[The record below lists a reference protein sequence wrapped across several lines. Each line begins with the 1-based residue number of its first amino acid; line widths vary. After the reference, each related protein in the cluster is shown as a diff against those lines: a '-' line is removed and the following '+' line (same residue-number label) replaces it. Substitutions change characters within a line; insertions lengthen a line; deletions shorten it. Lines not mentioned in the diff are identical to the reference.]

1 MAGLKNNLQLKTDL
15 INKINHLTF
24 LNKEQWKY
32 TNFNYLTNFNFKS
45 NDISKNQFTIKKS
58 NSIDVFSINSLTKD
72 KNKKFLKI
80 FNQIIPQENKFI
92 LYNTAYFHNGH
103 YFDIKKNS
111 NDAYIFI
118 DNKTTTNSKDNFT
131 NDRMIFNFNK
141 KSRSTIFL
149 NEKNI
154 KKAKNNSVFELYLD
168 NDSSV
173 DFIVHSNQPNA
184 TKILNLSANINK
196 NATLNFYT
204 INISGELIKNNY
216 YFSLNNKNSACNFN
230 GIGLLNKKNHIDN
243 YIEIN
248 HNEKHTSSNL
258 NFNNI
263 LNDYSKGIF
272 YAKTVINKQCSQS
285 EASQSN
291 KNMLLSKSC
300 SMQSNPQLII
310 NNDDVQCS
318 HGSTTGEIDSD
329 ALFYMQ
335 SRGIKI
341 DQAKKMLINSF
352 LSNLISEIKNKE
364 ILKMIN
370 NQINAWIKNVD

>member
-58 NSIDVFSINSLTKD
+58 NSIDVFSINSLTKEKD
-72 KNKKFLKI
+72 KKFLKI

>member
-230 GIGLLNKKNHIDN
+230 GIGLLNKKNHIDH

>member
-45 NDISKNQFTIKKS
+45 NDISKNQFIIKKS
-58 NSIDVFSINSLTKD
+58 NSIDVFSINSLTKEKD
-72 KNKKFLKI
+72 KKFLKI

-291 KNMLLSKSC
+291 KNMLLSKSS

>member
-58 NSIDVFSINSLTKD
+58 NSIDVFSINSLTKEKD
-72 KNKKFLKI
+72 KKFLKI

-131 NDRMIFNFNK
+131 NDRMIFNFNR

>member
-58 NSIDVFSINSLTKD
+58 NSIDVFPINSLTKEKD
-72 KNKKFLKI
+72 KKFLKI

-196 NATLNFYT
+196 NSTLNFYT

-285 EASQSN
+285 EASQNN
-291 KNMLLSKSC
+291 KNMLLSKSS

>member
-58 NSIDVFSINSLTKD
+58 NSIDVFSINSLTKEKD
-72 KNKKFLKI
+72 KKFLKI

-141 KSRSTIFL
+141 KSRATIFL

-154 KKAKNNSVFELYLD
+154 KKVKNNSVFELYLD

-272 YAKTVINKQCSQS
+272 YAKTVINKKCSQS

-291 KNMLLSKSC
+291 KNMLLSKSS

>member
-291 KNMLLSKSC
+291 KNMLLSKSS

-341 DQAKKMLINSF
+341 EQAKKMLINSF

>member
-1 MAGLKNNLQLKTDL
+1 MKNNLQLKTDL

-58 NSIDVFSINSLTKD
+58 NSIDVFSINSLTKEKD
-72 KNKKFLKI
+72 KKFLKI

-285 EASQSN
+285 EASQNN
-291 KNMLLSKSC
+291 KNMLLSKSS

>member
-58 NSIDVFSINSLTKD
+58 NSIDVFPINSLTKEKD
-72 KNKKFLKI
+72 KKFLKI

-131 NDRMIFNFNK
+131 NDRMIFNFNR

-196 NATLNFYT
+196 NSTLNFYT

-285 EASQSN
+285 EASQNN
-291 KNMLLSKSC
+291 KNMLLSKSS

>member
-58 NSIDVFSINSLTKD
+58 NSIDVFSINNLTKEKD
-72 KNKKFLKI
+72 KKFLKI

-291 KNMLLSKSC
+291 KNMLLSKSS

>member
-1 MAGLKNNLQLKTDL
+1 
-15 INKINHLTF
+15 
-24 LNKEQWKY
+24 
-32 TNFNYLTNFNFKS
+32 
-45 NDISKNQFTIKKS
+45 
-58 NSIDVFSINSLTKD
+58 
-72 KNKKFLKI
+72 
-80 FNQIIPQENKFI
+80 
-92 LYNTAYFHNGH
+92 
-103 YFDIKKNS
+103 
-111 NDAYIFI
+111 
-118 DNKTTTNSKDNFT
+118 
-131 NDRMIFNFNK
+131 MIG
-141 KSRSTIFL
+141 
-149 NEKNI
+149 
-154 KKAKNNSVFELYLD
+154 VPHD

-291 KNMLLSKSC
+291 KNMLLSKSS

>member
-32 TNFNYLTNFNFKS
+32 TNFNYLTNFNFNS

-58 NSIDVFSINSLTKD
+58 NSIDVFSINNLTKEKD
-72 KNKKFLKI
+72 KKFLKI

-291 KNMLLSKSC
+291 KNMLLSKSS

-364 ILKMIN
+364 ILKIIN
-370 NQINAWIKNVD
+370 NQINTWIKNVD

>member
-58 NSIDVFSINSLTKD
+58 NSIDVFPINSLTKEKD
-72 KNKKFLKI
+72 KKFLKI

-204 INISGELIKNNY
+204 INISGDLIKNNY

-285 EASQSN
+285 EASQNN
-291 KNMLLSKSC
+291 KNMLLSKSS

>member
-58 NSIDVFSINSLTKD
+58 NSIDVFPINSLTKEKD
-72 KNKKFLKI
+72 KKFLKI

-285 EASQSN
+285 EASQNN
-291 KNMLLSKSC
+291 KNMLLSKSS

>member
-58 NSIDVFSINSLTKD
+58 NSIDVFSINSLTKEKD
-72 KNKKFLKI
+72 KKFLKI

-204 INISGELIKNNY
+204 INKSGELIKNNY

-291 KNMLLSKSC
+291 KNMLLSKSS

>member
-1 MAGLKNNLQLKTDL
+1 MKNNLQLKTDL

-58 NSIDVFSINSLTKD
+58 NSIDVFSINSLTKEKD
-72 KNKKFLKI
+72 KKFLKI

-131 NDRMIFNFNK
+131 NDRMIFNFNR

-285 EASQSN
+285 EASQNN
-291 KNMLLSKSC
+291 KNMLLSKSS

>member
-58 NSIDVFSINSLTKD
+58 NSIDVFPINSLTKEKD
-72 KNKKFLKI
+72 KKFFKI

-111 NDAYIFI
+111 DDAYIFI
-118 DNKTTTNSKDNFT
+118 DNKKTTNSKDNFT

-291 KNMLLSKSC
+291 KNMLLSKSS

-341 DQAKKMLINSF
+341 EQAKKMLINSF

>member
-15 INKINHLTF
+15 MNKINDLTF

-58 NSIDVFSINSLTKD
+58 NSIDVFPINSLTKEKD
-72 KNKKFLKI
+72 KKFFKI

-103 YFDIKKNS
+103 YFDIKENS
-111 NDAYIFI
+111 DDAYIFI
-118 DNKTTTNSKDNFT
+118 DNKKTTNSKDNFT

-154 KKAKNNSVFELYLD
+154 KKTKNNSVFELYLD

-263 LNDYSKGIF
+263 LNDYSKGVF

-291 KNMLLSKSC
+291 KNMLLSKSS

-341 DQAKKMLINSF
+341 NQAKKMLINSF

-370 NQINAWIKNVD
+370 NQINTWIKNVD

>member
-1 MAGLKNNLQLKTDL
+1 MKNNLQLKTDL

>member
-58 NSIDVFSINSLTKD
+58 NSIDVFPINSLTKEKD
-72 KNKKFLKI
+72 KKFLKI

-131 NDRMIFNFNK
+131 NDRMIFNFNR

-204 INISGELIKNNY
+204 INISGDLIKNNY

-291 KNMLLSKSC
+291 KNMLLSKSS

-352 LSNLISEIKNKE
+352 LSNLISDIKNKE

>member
-149 NEKNI
+149 NEKNN
-154 KKAKNNSVFELYLD
+154 KKTKNNSVFELYLD

-291 KNMLLSKSC
+291 KNMLLSKSS

>member
-58 NSIDVFSINSLTKD
+58 NSIDVFSINSLTKEKD
-72 KNKKFLKI
+72 KKFLKI

-204 INISGELIKNNY
+204 INISGDLIKNNY

>member
-58 NSIDVFSINSLTKD
+58 NSIDVFSINSLTKEKD
-72 KNKKFLKI
+72 KKFLKI

-131 NDRMIFNFNK
+131 NDRMIFNFNR

-196 NATLNFYT
+196 NSTLNFYT

-285 EASQSN
+285 EASQNN
-291 KNMLLSKSC
+291 KNMLLSKSS

-352 LSNLISEIKNKE
+352 LSNLISDIKNKE

>member
-15 INKINHLTF
+15 INKINDLTF

-58 NSIDVFSINSLTKD
+58 NSIDVFPINSLTKEKD
-72 KNKKFLKI
+72 KKFFKI

-103 YFDIKKNS
+103 YFDIKKNTD
-111 NDAYIFI
+111 DAYIFI
-118 DNKTTTNSKDNFT
+118 DNKKTTNSKDNFT

-291 KNMLLSKSC
+291 KNMLLSKSS

-341 DQAKKMLINSF
+341 NQAKKMLINSF

-370 NQINAWIKNVD
+370 NQINTWIKNVD

>member
-1 MAGLKNNLQLKTDL
+1 MKNNLQLKKDL

-58 NSIDVFSINSLTKD
+58 NSIDVFPINSLTKEKD
-72 KNKKFLKI
+72 KKFFKI

-103 YFDIKKNS
+103 YFDIKENS
-111 NDAYIFI
+111 DDAYIFI
-118 DNKTTTNSKDNFT
+118 DNKKTTNSKDNFT

-291 KNMLLSKSC
+291 KNMLLSKSS

-370 NQINAWIKNVD
+370 NQINTWIKNVD

>member
-1 MAGLKNNLQLKTDL
+1 MKNNLQLKTDL

-58 NSIDVFSINSLTKD
+58 NSIDVFSINSLTKEKD
-72 KNKKFLKI
+72 KKFLKI

-291 KNMLLSKSC
+291 KNMLLSKS
-300 SMQSNPQLII
+300 STMQSNPQLII

>member
-15 INKINHLTF
+15 INKINDLTF

-291 KNMLLSKSC
+291 KNMLLSKSS

>member
-58 NSIDVFSINSLTKD
+58 NSIDVFSINSLTKEKD
-72 KNKKFLKI
+72 KKFLKI

-291 KNMLLSKSC
+291 KNMLLSKSS

>member
-72 KNKKFLKI
+72 KDKKFLKI

-291 KNMLLSKSC
+291 KNMLLSKSS

>member
-118 DNKTTTNSKDNFT
+118 DNKTTTNSKDSFT

-291 KNMLLSKSC
+291 KNMLLSKSS

>member
-58 NSIDVFSINSLTKD
+58 NSIDVFSINSLTKEKD
-72 KNKKFLKI
+72 KKFFKI

-291 KNMLLSKSC
+291 KNMLLSKSS